1 MDHVPRKPPPGRGHR
16 ERLLAG
22 AVTCLQERGYAD
34 TTVRDLVAVS
44 GTNMASIGYH
54 FGGKEALL
62 HEALAE
68 CFRTWTS
75 RVEEAVLAEGEHT
88 VRGAL
93 ERALAE
99 LIDVFEEQRP
109 LIVSCVEAFPP
120 ALRSEALRAKLR
132 DCYAEARR
140 AGVEMVRKLA
150 ADGGTSL
157 PAEALV
163 SVIIAISDGL
173 MLQWLLDPDA
183 VPDARQVIE
192 VLGYLG
198 GVLAAEE
205 EPRTGSAAPADVSR
219 PGDR

>member
-1 MDHVPRKPPPGRGHR
+1 MMPSVK
-16 ERLLAG
+16 
-22 AVTCLQERGYAD
+22 
-34 TTVRDLVAVS
+34 
-44 GTNMASIGYH
+44 
-54 FGGKEALL
+54 K
-62 HEALAE
+62 
-68 CFRTWTS
+68 
-75 RVEEAVLAEGEHT
+75 
-88 VRGAL
+88 
-93 ERALAE
+93 
-99 LIDVFEEQRP
+99 
-109 LIVSCVEAFPP
+109 
-120 ALRSEALRAKLR
+120 LRAKLR